1 MTAWLEHYLA
11 AQYEDGARGP
21 ERYDCWGL
29 VREVRAKHLGCR
41 LLPSFGAV
49 RHDHLAEFT
58 RAYRQE
64 AEQMEECAPEVGA
77 IAAVCRGA
85 LCFHV
90 AVIIEVDGR
99 LAALEISPPKGP
111 RWSRLADFERQYP
124 RREVRYYRDSSLCE
138 QAAE

>member
-1 MTAWLEHYLA
+1 MTGWLAHYLA
-11 AQYEDGARGP
+11 AEYEDGARGP
-21 ERYDCWGL
+21 DRYDCWGM
-29 VREVRAKHLGCR
+29 VREVRAQHLGQR

-49 RHDHLAEFT
+49 RHDMLADFT

-64 AEQMEECAPEVGA
+64 AALMEECEPEVGA
-77 IAAVCRGA
+77 IATVCRGA

-111 RWSRLADFERQYP
+111 RWSYLADFVRQYP
-124 RREVRYYRDSSLCE
+124 LRKVRYYRDKNLPE
-138 QAAE
+138 